1 MADLLSASFPIVCHH
16 PSTTHIGHPKSAHRG
31 TLALNLTMTGQE
43 ISTGTVITL
52 TDGRQATVR
61 FIGLTHFANGEWI
74 GVELTDATG
83 KNDGEVQGERY
94 FQCEPGFGMFIRP
107 TAIGTVLQQPS
118 RESKQTAHPGPNA
131 TTGRQSA
138 AGGTAGVRKSV
149 ALPPTAVKRQ
159 STNATGTPTPA
170 PKIGSRPSLR
180 VCPYSFVL
188 RCCIVPDDSLDFS
201 I

>member
-1 MADLLSASFPIVCHH
+1 
-16 PSTTHIGHPKSAHRG
+16 
-31 TLALNLTMTGQE
+31 MTGQE
-43 ISTGTVITL
+43 ISPGTVVTL

-118 RESKQTAHPGPNA
+118 RESKQTTRPGPNA
-131 TTGRQSA
+131 TTGRQSQA
-138 AGGTAGVRKSV
+138 VRKSG
-149 ALPPTAVKRQ
+149 ALPPTAIKRQ

-170 PKIGSRPSLR
+170 PKMAARPSLR
-180 VCPYSFVL
+180 V
-188 RCCIVPDDSLDFS
+188 
-201 I
+201 

>member
-1 MADLLSASFPIVCHH
+1 MLVVGL
-16 PSTTHIGHPKSAHRG
+16 
-31 TLALNLTMTGQE
+31 LALNLTMTGQE
-43 ISTGTVITL
+43 ISPGTVITL

-74 GVELTDATG
+74 GVELNDATG

-94 FQCEPGFGMFIRP
+94 FECDPGFGMFIRP

-118 RESKQTAHPGPNA
+118 RESKQTARPGSNVPP
-131 TTGRQSA
+131 GRQSQ

-188 RCCIVPDDSLDFS
+188 RYYVVPTARLTRFYY
-201 I
+201 II

>member
-1 MADLLSASFPIVCHH
+1 
-16 PSTTHIGHPKSAHRG
+16 
-31 TLALNLTMTGQE
+31 MTGQE
-43 ISTGTVITL
+43 ISPGTVITL

-74 GVELTDATG
+74 GVELNDATG

-118 RESKQTAHPGPNA
+118 RESKQTAKTGPNA
-131 TTGRQSA
+131 TTGRQSQ
-138 AGGTAGVRKSV
+138 AGIAAGVRKSG
-149 ALPPTAVKRQ
+149 ALPPTTIKRQ

-170 PKIGSRPSLR
+170 PKVAARPSLR
-180 VCPYSFVL
+180 VRPFSFVL
-188 RCCIVPDDSLDFS
+188 IYCIVSTARLTRIS
-201 I
+201 YIS